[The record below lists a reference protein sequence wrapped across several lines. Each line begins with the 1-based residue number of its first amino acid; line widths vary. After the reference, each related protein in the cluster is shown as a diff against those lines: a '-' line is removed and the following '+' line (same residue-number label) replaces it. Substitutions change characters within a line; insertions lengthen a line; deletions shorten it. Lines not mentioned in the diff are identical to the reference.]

1 MKLTV
6 KLVYNIVESL
16 LASVAVI
23 ENFLIIFVFYREI
36 KLRRRKNY
44 FIISLAVADMLSALK
59 GLISNSMVKNKIK
72 WLS

>member
-1 MKLTV
+1 MVGMELTV

-16 LASVAVI
+16 LGFIAVI
-23 ENFLIIFVFYREI
+23 ENFLIIFVFYRKV

-59 GLISNSMVKNKIK
+59 GLTSNSMVEK
-72 WLS
+72 